1 MINVLTS
8 HRPGFQDDLIARLT
22 NNEIELPDAVV
33 ELASINR
40 RKPLYPLWLTV

>member
-1 MINVLTS
+1 M
-8 HRPGFQDDLIARLT
+8 A

-40 RKPLYPLWLTV
+40 RKPLYPLWLTVQRLAFAIPSSSCPLLVVTY